1 MEPLFINKTKYSKQ
15 VYKKFIEFHQNK
27 YGRQYSLYTIVVVL
41 LFIFCL
47 AMQIRYDNFQLAS
60 IFILAIILFL
70 LWRFFHPIKELKDE
84 LKSDKLQEEQT
95 FTFSFYPN
103 FFIISNGSEKNK
115 CYYWKLYKVFETSD
129 FIYLY
134 INKKYAYLLSKKC
147 FCSGN
152 YNDFNSFIRKK
163 CWLRVH
169 FSL

>member
-47 AMQIRYDNFQLAS
+47 AMQIIYDNFQLAS

-115 CYYWKLYKVFETSD
+115 CYYWKL
-129 FIYLY
+129 
-134 INKKYAYLLSKKC
+134 
-147 FCSGN
+147 
-152 YNDFNSFIRKK
+152 
-163 CWLRVH
+163 
-169 FSL
+169 